1 MATPDEDPPLPPVRV
16 TSVRDP
22 NRNGDSDGGGDKKEK
37 KIGFLGFGGG
47 GGKGTGQSVKPA
59 LRRNNHT

>member
-47 GGKGTGQSVKPA
+47 GGKGTG
-59 LRRNNHT
+59 

>member
-22 NRNGDSDGGGDKKEK
+22 NRNGDSDGGDKKEK
-37 KIGFLGFGGG
+37 KRGFLGFGGG
-47 GGKGTGQSVKPA
+47 GGKGAGKSVKPV
-59 LRRNNHT
+59 LRQYNHT